1 MHRRIFLANIRKP
14 FPNPAP
20 ELGVKLRAH
29 GGPPSAGKK
38 GKPKQAEKRYGR
50 PLLVYCPRNP
60 EECKLLLSLVFFKA
74 KHNSVNQGS
83 PLFPSTLP
91 QNEYPLGR
99 IEKLPREPQPHCSWQ
114 DFSPSHL
121 CRISVGRSSTSS
133 PVLKKRDHT
142 ATELN

>member
-14 FPNPAP
+14 FANPAP
-20 ELGVKLRAH
+20 ELRVKPQAH
-29 GGPPSAGKK
+29 GGPPSPGKK

-60 EECKLLLSLVFFKA
+60 EECNLLLSPVFFKA
-74 KHNSVNQGS
+74 QHNSVSQGS

-91 QNEYPLGR
+91 QCEYPLGR
-99 IEKLPREPQPHCSWQ
+99 IEKLPRGAQLRCSWQ

-121 CRISVGRSSTSS
+121 RRISVGGSSASS
-133 PVLKKRDHT
+133 PILKKRDHT
-142 ATELN
+142 ATALN